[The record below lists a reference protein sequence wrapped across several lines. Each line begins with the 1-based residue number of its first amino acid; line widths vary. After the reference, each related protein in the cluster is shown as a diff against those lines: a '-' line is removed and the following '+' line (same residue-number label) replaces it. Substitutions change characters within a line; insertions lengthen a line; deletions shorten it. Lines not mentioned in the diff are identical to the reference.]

1 MNDEF
6 AKAITL
12 LANTALDELEQACQQ
27 GAVSRTPVSQ
37 AHYINTWVTKAIKL
51 QRFPHCVAK
60 TLLFWQQQARS
71 LGKNSELLPTLQ
83 RILATYATVFDAQ
96 NNLTKVYE
104 PQLQAVLEQLTMADW
119 NVIDQVELARKMKLN
134 STGQDSLI
142 ICAKQYALAFDEAE
156 RRLIRPL
163 SLYVRGNVTQLVDL
177 AYQQNLLLFKMSD
190 YKSKVKFHGEYLLF
204 PSNKGSFLPEF
215 PSNASIESNK

>member
-12 LANTALDELEQACQQ
+12 VANTALDELEQACQQ
-27 GAVSRTPVSQ
+27 GAVSRTPVSE
-37 AHYINTWVTKAIKL
+37 AHYINAWVTKAIKA

-71 LGKNSELLPTLQ
+71 LGKNANLPQTLN
-83 RILATYATVFDAQ
+83 RIISTYAKVLDNQ
-96 NNLTKVYE
+96 NNLTKVYDS
-104 PQLQAVLEQLTMADW
+104 QLQTVLEQLVTDDW

-142 ICAKQYALAFDEAE
+142 ICAKQYAHAIEPSE
-156 RRLIRPL
+156 QRLIRPL
-163 SLYVRGNVTQLVDL
+163 SLYVRGNVSQLVDL
-177 AYQQNLLLFKMSD
+177 AYQQKLLLFKMSD
-190 YKSKVKFHGEYLLF
+190 YKSKVKFHGEYVVF
-204 PSNKGSFLPEF
+204 PSNKGDFLPEF
-215 PSNASIESNK
+215 PSLNVTSPAN